1 MRSSPTRPH
10 VVALAGAGEVSAL
23 RTLLSDPLLSDVG
36 VDVVSDEPSARHV
49 LRENSGTSVPIVLIG
64 SEVSSPLAA
73 ARELR
78 RANQSLSILFLLD
91 ADRYESF
98 ARMLPFVPELHGA
111 LVITKAA
118 DAGELRRLLMGAFA
132 SALRQSEAA
141 LVREYINRRLSQ
153 PSNSGEAHQQHLLSQ
168 SYLTTLLTSTPDAI
182 FAADPDGKLLAWN
195 EATSDLFGVRLD
207 DTIVGRSVF
216 SLFPPDLQPETEQL
230 LNRVKSGEV
239 VREHHTKITR
249 PDGTMIDA
257 EISVAPVYV
266 QARQLAGISFTARD
280 ITERKQ
286 AQRRQSLLINELNHR
301 VKNTLATVQSLV
313 QQTLRNAP
321 DPLAF
326 QADLMGRLIALSRT
340 HELLTQSSWEGA
352 FLNDVLDVELAP
364 YGGGGEP
371 RYELKGPRVYLPS
384 QAVLSLGLV
393 SHELATNAAKY
404 GAFSSPEGRVRI
416 SWSRDNSEL
425 RIEWVEQG
433 GPPVTTPTRRG
444 FGSRLI
450 ERSIRNDLGGEFLAE
465 FRPEGF
471 RAAMTLPAEQM
482 PAGYITP

>member
-1 MRSSPTRPH
+1 
-10 VVALAGAGEVSAL
+10 VNAL

-36 VDVVSDEPSARHV
+36 VDVVSDEPSARHA
-49 LRENSGTSVPIVLIG
+49 LRENGGTSVPIVLIG

-73 ARELR
+73 ARQLR
-78 RANQSLSILFLLD
+78 RDNQSLSILFLLD
-91 ADRYESF
+91 ADRHESF

-111 LVITKAA
+111 RVITKAA

-132 SALRQSEAA
+132 SALRQSEVA
-141 LVREYINRRLSQ
+141 LVRDYINRRLSQ
-153 PSNSGEAHQQHLLSQ
+153 PSNAHEAHQQHLLSQ

-182 FAADPDGKLLAWN
+182 FAADQDGKLLAWN
-195 EATSDLFGVRLD
+195 EATSNLFGVRLD
-207 DTIVGRSVF
+207 DGVVGRDAS
-216 SLFPPDLQPETEQL
+216 SLFPLDLQPETERL
-230 LNRVKSGEV
+230 LSRVKSGEV
-239 VREHHTKITR
+239 VREHHTRIAR
-249 PDGTMIDA
+249 PDGTMIDV

-266 QARQLAGISFTARD
+266 QARQLGGISVTARD

-321 DPLAF
+321 DPSAF
-326 QADLMGRLIALSRT
+326 EADLMGRLIALSRT
-340 HELLTQSSWEGA
+340 HDLLTQSSWEGA

-364 YGGGGEP
+364 YGGSGEP

-404 GAFSSPEGRVRI
+404 GAFSRPEGRVRI
-416 SWSRDNSEL
+416 SWTQDRLGL
-425 RIEWVEQG
+425 RIEWIEWG
-433 GPPVTTPTRRG
+433 GPPVAVPTRRG

-450 ERSIRNDLGGEFLAE
+450 ERSIKNDLGGEFLPE

-471 RAAMTLPAEQM
+471 RAIVNLPAEQM
-482 PAGYITP
+482 PGGYVTP

>member
-1 MRSSPTRPH
+1 MRSSPTRPQ
-10 VVALAGAGEVSAL
+10 VVALAGTGEANAL

-36 VDVVSDEPSARHV
+36 VDVVPDERSARHV
-49 LRENSGTSVPIVLIG
+49 LRESGGTSVPIVLIG
-64 SEVSSPLAA
+64 ANVSSPLAA

-78 RANQSLSILFLLD
+78 RDNHSLSVVFLLN

-111 LVITKAA
+111 LAIAKVE
-118 DAGELRRLLMGAFA
+118 DARELRRLLMGAFA

-141 LVREYINRRLSQ
+141 LVREYINRRISQ
-153 PSNSGEAHQQHLLSQ
+153 PSHSGEAHQQHLLSQ

-182 FAADPDGKLLAWN
+182 FAADQDGKLLAWN
-195 EATSDLFGVRLD
+195 EAASDLFGVRLD
-207 DTIVGRSVF
+207 NGVVGHSVP
-216 SLFPPDLQPETEQL
+216 SLFPADLQAETEQL
-230 LNRVKSGEV
+230 LGRVRSGEV
-239 VREHHTKITR
+239 VREHHTRIAR

-257 EISVAPVYV
+257 EVSIAPVYV

-321 DPLAF
+321 DPSAF

-340 HELLTQSSWEGA
+340 HDLLTQSSWEGA

-364 YGGGGEP
+364 YGGGSKP

-404 GAFSSPEGRVRI
+404 GALSRPDGRVSI
-416 SWSRDNSEL
+416 SWTQGTSGL
-425 RIEWVEQG
+425 KIEWIEQG
-433 GPPVTTPTRRG
+433 GPPITAPTRKG

-450 ERSIRNDLGGEFLAE
+450 ERSIRSDLGGAFLAE

-471 RAAMTLPAEQM
+471 RAILNLPAEQM
-482 PAGYITP
+482 PGGYITP

>member
-1 MRSSPTRPH
+1 
-10 VVALAGAGEVSAL
+10 
-23 RTLLSDPLLSDVG
+23 
-36 VDVVSDEPSARHV
+36 
-49 LRENSGTSVPIVLIG
+49 
-64 SEVSSPLAA
+64 
-73 ARELR
+73 
-78 RANQSLSILFLLD
+78 
-91 ADRYESF
+91 
-98 ARMLPFVPELHGA
+98 
-111 LVITKAA
+111 
-118 DAGELRRLLMGAFA
+118 MGAFA

-141 LVREYINRRLSQ
+141 LVREYINRRLTQ
-153 PSNSGEAHQQHLLSQ
+153 TSNSGEAHQQHLLSQ

-182 FAADPDGKLLAWN
+182 FAADQDGKLLAWN
-195 EATSDLFGVRLD
+195 EATSDLFGVLLD
-207 DTIVGRSVF
+207 DSIVGRSVS
-216 SLFPPDLQPETEQL
+216 SLFPLDLQPETERL
-230 LNRVKSGEV
+230 LSRVKSGEV
-239 VREHHTKITR
+239 VREHHTRIVR
-249 PDGTMIDA
+249 PDGILIDA

-321 DPLAF
+321 DPSVF

-340 HELLTQSSWEGA
+340 HDLLTQSSWEGA

-364 YGGGGEP
+364 YGRGGEP
-371 RYELKGPRVYLPS
+371 RYEVRGPRLYLPS

-393 SHELATNAAKY
+393 CHELATNAAKY
-404 GAFSSPEGRVRI
+404 GAFSRTEGWVSV
-416 SWSRDNSEL
+416 SWSQSPTGI
-425 RIEWVEQG
+425 RIEWVERG
-433 GPPVTTPTRRG
+433 GPPVAAPTRKG

-471 RAAMTLPAEQM
+471 RAVMTLPPEQM